1 MTFLIDPARQYP
13 NGLSAHDLTIPI
25 PGWTLPP
32 PNEDMSPSHEL
43 HITARE
49 WTESMNMSSQ
59 LVVQASRWMIH
70 FHPFFLDNPNV
81 TTSIKT
87 PQTDYLFLSH
97 NTLATHRPRV
107 NRGRARYG
115 AVFPSLLDAIIHAS
129 HHDDTNHITLLRK
142 DDCLLTDPLVNPT
155 LIPHR
160 IMDELS
166 SRPDCGIMALRLDSL
181 SLAHSTAHGTPLLLS
196 LIHI

>member
-1 MTFLIDPARQYP
+1 MDEECRDLQDLSTVTGCITHGIPSDSSACKHAVSLGLFVYHPSEPQRNRPTRQYP
-13 NGLSAHDLTIPI
+13 NGLSTHDLTIPI

-43 HITARE
+43 HVTARE
-49 WTESMNMSSQ
+49 WVESMNMSSQ

-115 AVFPSLLDAIIHAS
+115 AVFPSLLDA
-129 HHDDTNHITLLRK
+129 D
-142 DDCLLTDPLVNPT
+142 
-155 LIPHR
+155 
-160 IMDELS
+160 
-166 SRPDCGIMALRLDSL
+166 
-181 SLAHSTAHGTPLLLS
+181 
-196 LIHI
+196 